1 MAKVRRIATTSFQFG
16 DLRRPDCYQ
25 AERDM
30 VLHFIER
37 AGAVGVDILLFQEEL
52 GFFAVAA
59 SAWEER
65 KYFAPGELRSD
76 LPPLLKSPAELA
88 VGRDG
93 AYVSAVREAA
103 RRHHV
108 NVVLPILEQADSR
121 LYNTLL
127 PITWDGECK
136 PPYRKRHPVQ
146 GELNNGICAGE
157 NASVCELAGIKVGF
171 SICFD
176 MNFNDVFRDA
186 KDAGAELMLWAS
198 MWMGGGWL
206 RARALQYGFPMVS
219 ATPDGCSF
227 VDMDGSVLVE
237 SYSLYPQTC
246 GQNNLMYEDLNFD
259 RAVFHSLADG
269 RLNDIVKK
277 YGRAV
282 HIRNRPQECICI
294 LESLEGGPSLRQL
307 KEEFGL
313 TEYYQFIRQSERLLA
328 RH

>member
-1 MAKVRRIATTSFQFG
+1 MAKIRRIAATSFQFG

-30 VLHFIER
+30 VLQFIER
-37 AGAVGVDILLFQEEL
+37 AGAAGVDILLFQEEL

-65 KYFAPGELRSD
+65 QYFAPGELRSD
-76 LPPLLKSPAELA
+76 LPLLTKTPDALA
-88 VGRDG
+88 VEKTGE
-93 AYVSAVREAA
+93 YVCAVQEAA
-103 RRHHV
+103 RRNHV
-108 NVVLPILEQADSR
+108 NVVLPILERDGDKI
-121 LYNTLL
+121 YNALL
-127 PITWDGECK
+127 PITSDGTCK

-146 GELNNGICAGE
+146 GELSSGVSAG
-157 NASVCELAGIKVGF
+157 ADAAVCELAGIKVGF

-176 MNFNDVFRDA
+176 MNFDDVFRGA
-186 KDAGAELMLWAS
+186 KDAGAELMLWSS

-206 RARALQYGFPMVS
+206 RARALQYGYPIVS

-227 VDMDGSVLVE
+227 VDLDGSPLVE

-246 GQNNLMYEDLNFD
+246 GQNNLIYEDLNFD

-269 RLNDIVKK
+269 RLNDIVNK
-277 YGRAV
+277 YAKTV

-294 LESLEGGPSLRQL
+294 IESLEGGPSIQQL
-307 KEEFGL
+307 EEEFGL
-313 TEYYQFIRQSERLLA
+313 TEYYHFIRQNERTPEQ
-328 RH
+328 H